1 MKNESPVLLFDGVC
15 NLCNGTVQWIIE
27 RDPEGKIKFA
37 SLQSGVGRTLLQQH
51 GLPVDQLNSV
61 VLIDKGKVYLRSDAT
76 LQLLYLLG
84 GWWAVLSLKLWVVPR
99 FVLNAVYDYIAR
111 NRYRWFGKKDQC
123 MMPSPALKA
132 RFLDN

>member
-1 MKNESPVLLFDGVC
+1 MKTESPVLLFDGVC

-27 RDPEGKIKFA
+27 RDPQGKIKFA
-37 SLQSGVGRTLLQQH
+37 SLQSDAGRTLLQQH

-61 VLIDKGKVYLRSDAT
+61 VLIDKGKLYMRSDAS

-84 GWWAVLSLKLWVVPR
+84 GWWAVLSLKLWVVPG
-99 FVLNAVYDYIAR
+99 FVRNAVYDYVAR

-132 RFLDN
+132 RFLDS

>member
-1 MKNESPVLLFDGVC
+1 MKTESPVLLFDGVC

-27 RDPEGKIKFA
+27 RDPQGKIKFA
-37 SLQSGVGRTLLQQH
+37 SLQSDVGRALLQQH

-61 VLIDKGKVYLRSDAT
+61 VLIDKGKLYMRSDAS

-99 FVLNAVYDYIAR
+99 FVRNAVYDYVAR

-132 RFLDN
+132 RFLDS